1 MAIRTQKAQQA
12 SHFLK
17 YVDDQ
22 ADEEF
27 EGHGHTLPTVTP
39 NTAKFVPSPSL
50 AQMTGNPTTVT
61 TAHFS
66 QGLPEKKRQW
76 CSDFGSGKVER
87 KSMSSPRT
95 HHTSQDNTETRAK
108 RVKSEETRVSKQD
121 EKEESAQELSD
132 IEWDLEYA
140 EDIFQYLLQRENE
153 LAPAASYT
161 TKPREHW
168 RARTICVD
176 MIVHLVSK
184 SGALDEA
191 IFLAV
196 NYMDRFFSTQPM
208 FDLEV
213 MVLVSGICVWLAL
226 KFDAKQALYPLHY
239 LIVLVQQYMQRRYT
253 RQDFL
258 QGEQKVLKKL
268 QYELG
273 WPGPLTLLRWA
284 ARADGHTS
292 KMQASSAFLL
302 EISLQPPSLLV
313 AAAMGIARY
322 VAGWP
327 YWDERLQDLLGYKE
341 RVVIPVSKCMIRFL
355 HDPIT
360 TSTCSF
366 RKYSTENLGFVMDE
380 LFAAFD

>member
-12 SHFLK
+12 SHLLK

-76 CSDFGSGKVER
+76 CSDFGSGKDGEG
-87 KSMSSPRT
+87 
-95 HHTSQDNTETRAK
+95 
-108 RVKSEETRVSKQD
+108 SKQD

-184 SGALDEA
+184 CGALDEA

-302 EISLQPPSLLV
+302 EICMFFPSLALQPPSLLV

-366 RKYSTENLGFVMDE
+366 QKYSTENLGFVMDE